1 MTRSGGSS
9 RQCGECGFVPD
20 GVTPRDAFVAVRSF
34 PRRWRELLA
43 PDGFLDDHVISYRP
57 SPEEWSAL
65 HHAGHLADAL
75 RTAANRLARVRTAD
89 RPLLAEV
96 PGQQSLP
103 VEDDGSVEMVL
114 TRMADSC
121 ARLAAEID
129 KTGPDDWQR
138 VGMRRR
144 EEVSAIDLA
153 REAVHEGAHHLR
165 DAERVLSAAHRALGR
180 PEQPSD
186 ED

>member
-1 MTRSGGSS
+1 MTRSRWSS
-9 RQCGECGFVPD
+9 RQCGECGFVPA
-20 GVTPRDAFVAVRSF
+20 GLAPGDASVAVRSF

-43 PDGFLDDHVISYRP
+43 PDGFLDDDAISYRR

-65 HHAGHLADAL
+65 DYAAHLADAL
-75 RTAANRLARVRTAD
+75 RIATDRLARVRTAE

-96 PGQQSLP
+96 PGQPSAP
-103 VEDDGSVEMVL
+103 VEDDSSVEMVL
-114 TRMADSC
+114 ARLGDNC
-121 ARLAAEID
+121 ARVAAEID

-144 EEVSAIDLA
+144 QEVSALQLA

-165 DAERVLSAAHRALGR
+165 DAERVLSAARRALGR
-180 PEQPSD
+180 PEPPFD
-186 ED
+186 EG